1 MTQINKTMEK
11 QLQIIVAGTANV
23 GKSTMML
30 QLEKWLKDNGYEVEL
45 SFENHPD
52 YSGENSYF
60 FRQKEEQ
67 YFPEKVEAIK
77 AETKIVLK
85 EAQLSEIGFYRG
97 NFQTTPY
104 I

>member
-1 MTQINKTMEK
+1 MEK
-11 QLQIIVAGTANV
+11 QLQIIIAGTANV

-30 QLEKWLKDNGYEVEL
+30 QLEKWLKDSGYEVEL

-60 FRQKEEQ
+60 FHQKEEQ
-67 YFPEKVEAIK
+67 YFLEKVEAIK
-77 AETKIVLK
+77 AKTKIVLK
-85 EAQLSEIGFYRG
+85 EAQLDGTGYVKS
-97 NFQTTPY
+97 NFVNSY